1 VQHKKN
7 CNFDITT
14 GTTLPDTA
22 TAVAWC
28 DGDMS
33 QIDAIKQSVDVY
45 VENKITANKKNAAR
59 SGVEQPAD
67 LAWVFESMKRIQ
79 SKHTIRDIPVN
90 ICQMK
95 RLLSDMFHS
104 EKLGFLSLK
113 SSKKNALIDFLLVLP
128 DIATSVCAKES
139 INHGFLEAVIIDK
152 YYHRYPVFNEILSI
166 CCQCCSQ

>member
-1 VQHKKN
+1 M
-7 CNFDITT
+7 TT
-14 GTTLPDTA
+14 GTTLPDPA

-33 QIDAIKQSVDVY
+33 QIDAIKQSVDLF
-45 VENKITANKKNAAR
+45 VENKIVANKQNAAW
-59 SGVEQPAD
+59 SGAEQRAD
-67 LAWVFESMKRIQ
+67 FALVFKSIQRIQ
-79 SKHTIRDIPVN
+79 SKHTVWDIPVDR
-90 ICQMK
+90 CPMK
-95 RLLSDMFHS
+95 RLISDMFHS
-104 EKLGFLSLK
+104 EKLGSLSLK